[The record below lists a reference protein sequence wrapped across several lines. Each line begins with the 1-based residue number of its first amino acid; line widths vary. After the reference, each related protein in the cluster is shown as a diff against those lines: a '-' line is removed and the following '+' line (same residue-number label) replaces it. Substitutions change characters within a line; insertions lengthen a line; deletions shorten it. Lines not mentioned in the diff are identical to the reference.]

1 MGATQHLRAERAV
14 ALGWE
19 PRTVVVLE
27 DTAEEELKS
36 AWEKAQK

>member
-1 MGATQHLRAERAV
+1 MGATQHVRAERAV

-19 PRTVVVLE
+19 PRTVVLE